1 MSVHKIPSIDRQ
13 MLRRAQNNITQWEKW
28 EKLFESLSQSERSEN
43 KNSDYNRYVSES
55 GVRYDFSEELNKLL
69 QKRLEESLKEDS
81 VFSGIR
87 YNYFDPWDLLK

>member
-13 MLRRAQNNITQWEKW
+13 MLRRAEKNITQWEKW
-28 EKLFESLSQSERSEN
+28 EKLLESLYKSESS
-43 KNSDYNRYVSES
+43 KSSDSDYNRYVSES

-81 VFSGIR
+81 IFSGIN